1 MGLNKKSIPCGG
13 LIGNTF
19 GRLTVLK
26 EYSNKEY
33 ILCECSCS
41 CGGKTTSTRREGLLS
56 GRTQSCGCIRKERSI
71 EFNKSRFDPN
81 AISKSVEYRILS
93 RAKSRAK
100 QNNIPFNLTLE
111 DIIIPDTCP
120 LLGIPLEIQLKKGYH
135 PNSPSLDKIIPEK
148 GYIKGNVWVI
158 SNRAN
163 TLKNDASLK
172 ELELL
177 VENLKCYSSSSS
189 SNSSEYSFS

>member
-13 LIGNTF
+13 LVGKTF

-26 EYSNKEY
+26 EYSNKKY

-41 CGGKTTSTRREGLLS
+41 CGGNTTSTRREGLLN
-56 GRTQSCGCIRKERSI
+56 GRTQSCGCIRKEIVNAKNR
-71 EFNKSRFDPN
+71 ERFDPN
-81 AISKSVEYRILS
+81 AVSKSVEYRILT

-100 QNNIPFNLTLE
+100 QNNIPFNLELT
-111 DIIIPDTCP
+111 DIVIPETCP
-120 LLGIPLEIQLKKGYH
+120 LLGIPIEIQPKKGYH

-163 TLKNDASLK
+163 TLKNDASLQ

-177 VENLKCYSSSSS
+177 VENLKCHSS
-189 SNSSEYSFS
+189 

>member
-1 MGLNKKSIPCGG
+1 MNMGLNKKSIPCGG
-13 LIGNTF
+13 LIGKTF

-41 CGGKTTSTRREGLLS
+41 CGGKTTSTRREGLLN
-56 GRTQSCGCIRKERSI
+56 GRTKSCGCISKERSI

-81 AISKSVEYRILS
+81 AISKSVAYKMLA

-100 QNNIPFNLTLE
+100 KNNLPFNLELD
-111 DIIIPDTCP
+111 DIAIPDTCP
-120 LLGIPLEIQLKKGYH
+120 LLGIKIESNNFRNS
-135 PNSPSLDKIIPEK
+135 PNNPSLDKIIPEK

-163 TLKNDASLK
+163 TLKNDASIQ

-177 VENLKCYSSSSS
+177 VENLKKL
-189 SNSSEYSFS
+189 

>member
-1 MGLNKKSIPCGG
+1 MSMPLNKKSIPCGG
-13 LIGNTF
+13 LVGKTF
-19 GRLTVLK
+19 GRLTVEK
-26 EYSNKEY
+26 EYSNKKY

-56 GRTQSCGCIRKERSI
+56 GRTQSCGCIRKERSV

-81 AISKSVEYRILS
+81 AISKSVEYRILT

-100 QNNIPFNLTLE
+100 QKNIPFNLTLE
-111 DIIIPDTCP
+111 DIEVPETCP
-120 LLGIPLEIQLKKGYH
+120 LLGIPIEIQPKKGYH

-163 TLKNDASLK
+163 TLKNDATLQELK
-172 ELELL
+172 TL
-177 VENLKCYSSSSS
+177 VENL
-189 SNSSEYSFS
+189 EAL

>member
-1 MGLNKKSIPCGG
+1 MGLNNKSIPCGDLVG
-13 LIGNTF
+13 KTF

-26 EYSNKEY
+26 EYSNKKY

-41 CGGKTTSTRREGLLS
+41 CGGKTTSTRREGLLN

-81 AISKSVEYRILS
+81 AVSKSVEYRMLT
-93 RAKSRAK
+93 RAKNRAK
-100 QNNIPFNLTLE
+100 QSDIPFNLELT
-111 DIIIPDTCP
+111 DIVIPEKCP
-120 LLGIPLEIQLKKGYH
+120 LLGIPIEIQPKKGYH

-163 TLKNDASLK
+163 TLKNDATLQELK
-172 ELELL
+172 TL
-177 VENLKCYSSSSS
+177 VENL
-189 SNSSEYSFS
+189 ERL

>member
-1 MGLNKKSIPCGG
+1 MSMPLNKKSIPCGG
-13 LIGNTF
+13 LVGKTF
-19 GRLTVLK
+19 GRLTVEK
-26 EYSNKEY
+26 EYSNKKY

-56 GRTQSCGCIRKERSI
+56 GRTQSCGCIRKERSV

-81 AISKSVEYRILS
+81 AISKTTEYKMYA

-100 QNNIPFNLTLE
+100 KNNLPFNIELD
-111 DIIIPDTCP
+111 DIVIPERCP
-120 LLGIPLEIQLKKGYH
+120 LLGIKIESTEVRNS
-135 PNSPSLDKIIPEK
+135 PNNPSLDKIIPEK

-163 TLKNDASLK
+163 TLKNDATLQELK
-172 ELELL
+172 TL
-177 VENLKCYSSSSS
+177 VENL
-189 SNSSEYSFS
+189 EAL

>member
-1 MGLNKKSIPCGG
+1 MRMPLNKKSIPCGG
-13 LIGNTF
+13 LVGKTF
-19 GRLTVLK
+19 GRLTVEK
-26 EYSNKEY
+26 EYSNKKY

-56 GRTQSCGCIRKERSI
+56 GRTQSCGCIRKERSV

-81 AISKSVEYRILS
+81 AISKSVEYRILT

-100 QNNIPFNLTLE
+100 QKNIPFNLTLE
-111 DIIIPDTCP
+111 DIEVPETCP
-120 LLGIPLEIQLKKGYH
+120 LLGIPIEIQPKKGYH

-163 TLKNDASLK
+163 TLKNDATLQELK
-172 ELELL
+172 TL
-177 VENLKCYSSSSS
+177 VENL
-189 SNSSEYSFS
+189 EAL